1 MSFLFISHPSYLSRP
16 KAILKGNIV
25 SVNVFTICQGQEDIA
40 KKKKDVGKM
49 IAFQVDLW
57 HFKYQSR
64 FGVIHLKG

>member
-40 KKKKDVGKM
+40 KKKKRCG
-49 IAFQVDLW
+49 
-57 HFKYQSR
+57 
-64 FGVIHLKG
+64 

>member
-40 KKKKDVGKM
+40 KKKKMWVK
-49 IAFQVDLW
+49 
-57 HFKYQSR
+57 
-64 FGVIHLKG
+64 